1 MGSEAPSLFCPHSSA
16 LRLATVMKVLGVAVL
31 VLLCT
36 GALCSLGKER
46 IYIVPTCCS
55 SYARQ
60 IPRKLVV
67 GYFQTSGQCSSPAM
81 VFLTKKGQLF
91 CADPSDA
98 WVQDYISSM
107 EEVPPVVQ

>member
-1 MGSEAPSLFCPHSSA
+1 
-16 LRLATVMKVLGVAVL
+16 MKVLEATVL

-36 GALCSLGKER
+36 GALCSFGKQG

-55 SYARQ
+55 SYTRP

-67 GYFQTSGQCSSPAM
+67 GYFKTSGQCSSPAV
-81 VFLTKKGQLF
+81 VFLTKKGRHF
-91 CADPSDA
+91 CADPRDA

-107 EEVPPVVQ
+107 EEVSQVVQ